1 MARRPHTTAARARVY
16 RGTPRNMA
24 ALARALRRGEL
35 VAVPTET
42 VYGLAGNALSPAAC
56 AAIFR
61 AKGRPANDP
70 LIVHIHDLAQLDQLA
85 HRNPAVDKLA
95 RAFWPGPLTLVLPK
109 KPIVPDIATSGL
121 PSVAV
126 RMPAHP
132 LFRALLK
139 QCALPLAAP
148 SANPFG
154 YISPTRAAHVRDSL
168 GNKIRHILDGGECAI
183 GLESTIVDL
192 RDPRRPAILRPGKIS
207 AKDIARVLR
216 VPVGTAEMRDMGAMG
231 EMGTTPPASGA
242 ATPTVNSKLGTVNC
256 DGSAVVAP
264 GMLAKHYSPRTPV
277 ILHAPGALTSEA
289 IAAIPQDEA
298 ILTPSPISP
307 IPRRKNIFPLSQT
320 GSLRDI
326 ARNLFATLRKLDTG
340 KQGRRW
346 KKIHVE
352 LVRATDGADGLAA
365 AINDRLT
372 RAAALA

>member
-1 MARRPHTTAARARVY
+1 MARRPHTTLTADNARATRTAKTTANAAATRQRAARVY
-16 RGTPRNMA
+16 RGTPRNIA
-24 ALARALRRGEL
+24 VLARALRRGEL

-70 LIVHIHDLAQLDQLA
+70 LITHIHDLAQLDQLA
-85 HRNPAVDKLA
+85 RRNPAAEKLA

-109 KPIVPDIATSGL
+109 KPIVPGIATSGL
-121 PSVAV
+121 PSVAI

-139 QCALPLAAP
+139 KCALPLAAP

-168 GNKIRHILDGGECAI
+168 GKKIRHILDGGECAI

-207 AKDIARVLR
+207 AGEIARVLR
-216 VPVGTAEMRDMGAMG
+216 VRVAEKKRDSGLR
-231 EMGTTPPASGA
+231 TPDS
-242 ATPTVNSKLGTVNC
+242 
-256 DGSAVVAP
+256 VVAP
-264 GMLAKHYSPRTPV
+264 GMLARHYSPRTPV
-277 ILHAPGALTSEA
+277 TLRTAGALTPEV
-289 IAAIPQDEA
+289 IAVIPRDEA
-298 ILTPSPISP
+298 VLVAA
-307 IPRRKNIFPLSQT
+307 RLARARKNIFPLSKT

-326 ARNLFATLRKLDTG
+326 ARNLFATLRKLDSDSVRKG
-340 KQGRRW
+340 KPRW

-352 LVRATDGADGLAA
+352 LVRVTGAADADGLAA

-372 RAAALA
+372 RAAARDG